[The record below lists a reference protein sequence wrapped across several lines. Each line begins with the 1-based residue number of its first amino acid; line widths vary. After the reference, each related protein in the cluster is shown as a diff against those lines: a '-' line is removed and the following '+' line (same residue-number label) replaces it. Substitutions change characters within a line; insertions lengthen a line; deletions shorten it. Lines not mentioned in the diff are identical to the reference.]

1 MLRPRGEEL
10 LTPGEELSLGEKL
23 PTLREKL
30 PRLGEKL
37 PKLREKL
44 PRLGEK
50 LPKLGEKLPKLGG
63 MLRLGKNM
71 LIHREE
77 LDPVFSSFITRLDKI
92 NFHLHIDIDVILK
105 IKT

>member
-1 MLRPRGEEL
+1 
-10 LTPGEELSLGEKL
+10 
-23 PTLREKL
+23 
-30 PRLGEKL
+30 
-37 PKLREKL
+37 
-44 PRLGEK
+44 
-50 LPKLGEKLPKLGG
+50 

-77 LDPVFSSFITRLDKI
+77 PVFSSFITRLNKI